1 MKFLDLTG
9 LQYFYDKYL
18 RPLKDAAFK
27 NVANN
32 LTTTEDGSVLDARQG
47 KALNDNKIGKSNV
60 VNNLTTTESGFA
72 LDARQGK
79 ELDDKITELNSNKI
93 DTYNISIDTG
103 EFLTGETF
111 VGRPVYEKLVDIG
124 VLPNATQKTV
134 STGISNADYFWI
146 DPTYSMIFN
155 TAMSYPMPYND
166 PQVASN
172 GVTAR
177 IVGSGTSVIVHT
189 AADWSTYSAY
199 VAVKYT
205 KK

>member
-9 LQYFYDKYL
+9 LQHFYDKYL

-27 NVANN
+27 NTANN
-32 LTTTEDGSVLDARQG
+32 LTTETEGSVLDARQG
-47 KALNDNKIGKSNV
+47 KVLNDLKLSIAKV
-60 VNNLTTTESGFA
+60 INNLLTTEAGFA

-79 ELDDKITELNSNKI
+79 VLDDKITELNGNKI
-93 DTYNISIDTG
+93 DTYNISINTG

-124 VLPNATQKTV
+124 ALPNKTQKTV
-134 STGISNADYFWI
+134 PTGISNAHYFWI

-155 TAMSYPMPYND
+155 TAASYPMPYND

>member
-1 MKFLDLTG
+1 MNHTSCQVCVKIFNH
-9 LQYFYDKYL
+9 FVIFVNKL
-18 RPLKDAAFK
+18 R
-27 NVANN
+27 
-32 LTTTEDGSVLDARQG
+32 S
-47 KALNDNKIGKSNV
+47 LNTNKIN
-60 VNNLTTTESGFA
+60 
-72 LDARQGK
+72 
-79 ELDDKITELNSNKI
+79 
-93 DTYNISIDTG
+93 TYHISTYTG

-111 VGRPVYEKLVDIG
+111 DGKPVYEKLVDIG
-124 VLPNATQKTV
+124 TLPNATFNTV
-134 STGISNADYFWI
+134 PTGISNADDFWI

-155 TAMSYPMPYND
+155 TAASYPMPYND

-177 IVGSGTSVIVHT
+177 IVNGGTSVIVHT

>member
-1 MKFLDLTG
+1 MWQSFEM
-9 LQYFYDKYL
+9 QQ
-18 RPLKDAAFK
+18 
-27 NVANN
+27 
-32 LTTTEDGSVLDARQG
+32 SVVSQL
-47 KALNDNKIGKSNV
+47 IG
-60 VNNLTTTESGFA
+60 
-72 LDARQGK
+72 
-79 ELDDKITELNSNKI
+79 NKI
-93 DTYNISIDTG
+93 DTYNISIKTG

-111 VGRPVYEKLVDIG
+111 AGKPVYEKLVDIG
-124 VLPNATQKTV
+124 TLPNKTQKTAP
-134 STGISNADYFWI
+134 TGISNADYFWI

-155 TAMSYPMPYND
+155 TAASYPMPYND